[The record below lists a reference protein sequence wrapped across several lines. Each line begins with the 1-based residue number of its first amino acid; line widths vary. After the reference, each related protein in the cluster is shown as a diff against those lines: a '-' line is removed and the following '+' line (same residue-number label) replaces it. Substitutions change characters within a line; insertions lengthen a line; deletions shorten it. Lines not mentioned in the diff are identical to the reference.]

1 MDERQRDRLIE
12 TMREDL
18 SGALGALDALVPL
31 VREQGRGEDVTHM
44 AMLSQALYRQLRTLL
59 HMELTRQESPTFL
72 PRTTDL
78 AQLGRELGR
87 QMEGLSPAL
96 NVNFCWDVEPDT
108 LLAVADPA
116 LLELALLSLLSGAV
130 SAAGQGGQVSLRLR
144 SRDGLAIFT
153 VGDSGAGL
161 AHRGGEDGAD
171 PGLQM
176 VRRVAALHGG
186 ALVLENR
193 EEQGLRAV
201 LSLPAALKGQERVE
215 APKMGFLLTGGY
227 SPILIELSHLLP
239 GECYQLE
246 ELE

>member
-31 VREQGRGEDVTHM
+31 VRERGRSEDVTHM

-59 HMELTRQESPTFL
+59 HMELTRRQDPTFL
-72 PRTTDL
+72 PRTADL
-78 AQLGRELGR
+78 AQLGRDLAR
-87 QMEGLSPAL
+87 QVEGLSQAL
-96 NVNFCWDVEPDT
+96 NVNFSWEVEPDI

-116 LLELALLSLLSGAV
+116 LLELALLSLLSDAV
-130 SAAGQGGQVSLRLR
+130 SAAGQGGQVSLQLR
-144 SRDGLAIFT
+144 GRDGLAIFT

-161 AHRGGEDGAD
+161 AGREGEAGAD
-171 PGLQM
+171 PSLQM
-176 VRRVAALHGG
+176 ARRVAALHGG

-193 EEQGLRAV
+193 EAPGLRAV
-201 LSLPAALKGQERVE
+201 LSLPAAPRGQDRVE
-215 APKMGFLLTGGY
+215 APRMGYLLTGGY
-227 SPILIELSHLLP
+227 SPILIELSKLLP